1 MTAPQPTAPPAPGN
15 SPHDPGGNLPDPT
28 ASGRRRWPVP
38 PPWLAAPA
46 VLASPEGTA
55 ETGMKFVG
63 LIIGLTLIWAA
74 IRAMF
79 GRKR

>member
-1 MTAPQPTAPPAPGN
+1 MTAPPSAQPAAAG
-15 SPHDPGGNLPDPT
+15 HPDPT
-28 ASGRRRWPVP
+28 APAGPPRSRRWPALSAV
-38 PPWLAAPA
+38 AAPA
-46 VLASPEGTA
+46 VLASPESTA

-63 LIIGLTLIWAA
+63 LIIGLTLLWAA